1 MSWLRS
7 VTVDRS
13 GLDTSAWPWSLPA
26 VAAMDGLEFA
36 DGVTF
41 LAGENGTGKSTVLE
55 AIAVACGCP
64 EEGGASNRDLKG
76 PKPGDWLP
84 HRTRPVLSG
93 VPLGGAWFLRAES
106 FFDVATA
113 AEQSAETRSNVPFE
127 EAQLLADFGGRSPHL
142 LSHGQ
147 AFLTLFDK
155 RMGARSLWFMDEPEA
170 PLSFRSQLALLGML
184 DDLVKAGSQFVI
196 ATHSPVLLALP
207 GAAIYEFV
215 EDGVERRRWE
225 DLDVVQQVRSF
236 LESPDR
242 YFRHLLDPP
251 A

>member
-1 MSWLRS
+1 
-7 VTVDRS
+7 
-13 GLDTSAWPWSLPA
+13 
-26 VAAMDGLEFA
+26 
-36 DGVTF
+36 
-41 LAGENGTGKSTVLE
+41 
-55 AIAVACGCP
+55 
-64 EEGGASNRDLKG
+64 
-76 PKPGDWLP
+76 
-84 HRTRPVLSG
+84 
-93 VPLGGAWFLRAES
+93 
-106 FFDVATA
+106 
-113 AEQSAETRSNVPFE
+113 
-127 EAQLLADFGGRSPHL
+127 
-142 LSHGQ
+142 
-147 AFLTLFDK
+147 
-155 RMGARSLWFMDEPEA
+155 
-170 PLSFRSQLALLGML
+170 ML